1 MKAEVRVALPGA
13 KEHQRFLATDA
24 RGRPSTSSLTALEGS
39 NAAHTLTSRLWE
51 NNSPAEAPQ
60 CVALGYGSPGKW
72 TRLWMKNPRICK
84 QGPLIMNGRV
94 WAPTWTWGSFPQVS
108 QSTLCLHHYEYKS
121 SLFMIKCK
129 NVMYLRCPPL
139 DISGSPQVFNKLTSS
154 PRSRGLVGRTVVHRT
169 VSAYASLT
177 AIFPG
182 APLMA

>member
-1 MKAEVRVALPGA
+1 MLEEGLAHPPSQPSKEPALPTPWPPDCE
-13 KEHQRFLATDA
+13 KTTLLPKPPSVWHLAVA
-24 RGRPSTSSLTALEGS
+24 ALE
-39 NAAHTLTSRLWE
+39 NEPVFEW
-51 NNSPAEAPQ
+51 
-60 CVALGYGSPGKW
+60 
-72 TRLWMKNPRICK
+72 KNPRICK

-129 NVMYLRCPPL
+129 NVTYLRRPPL

-177 AIFPG
+177 AIFLG